1 MTSQARLL
9 TNNKANLDDA
19 ETLVYQVQQIKE
31 ILPHMKPYDNNKI
44 QADFQGRRSVFSI
57 LWGLLGTYRGIMTNG
72 KYDKL
77 KVQLDKHAGLVN
89 RIVNVVNNQGKA
101 LDLINQDLAHIR
113 HQLSLEALQ

>member
-1 MTSQARLL
+1 ML

-31 ILPHMKPYDNNKI
+31 VLPHMKPHDINEI
-44 QADFQGRRSVFSI
+44 QADFQERRSVFSI
-57 LWGLLGTYRGIMTNG
+57 LWGLLGTYRGMMTNQ

-77 KVQLDKHAGLVN
+77 KSQLDKHIGLVN

-101 LDLINQDLAHIR
+101 LDLINQDLA
-113 HQLSLEALQ
+113 QV